1 MDNTFA
7 QRLVNARKIR
17 CMSQRELCNSV
28 DGKVSP
34 TAIAKYEKGL
44 MMPSSDVL
52 ILLSNAL
59 NMKLDYF
66 SVLTPLIL
74 TLPNLSSARSQIWEV
89 RRSSL

>member
-34 TAIAKYEKGL
+34 TAIAKYEISLQTDALLLTIKRR
-44 MMPSSDVL
+44 MPC
-52 ILLSNAL
+52 LLS
-59 NMKLDYF
+59 
-66 SVLTPLIL
+66 
-74 TLPNLSSARSQIWEV
+74 
-89 RRSSL
+89 RRL

>member
-44 MMPSSDVL
+44 MMPSIKRRML
-52 ILLSNAL
+52 FLLS
-59 NMKLDYF
+59 
-66 SVLTPLIL
+66 
-74 TLPNLSSARSQIWEV
+74 
-89 RRSSL
+89 RRL